1 MRIFV
6 EELPRSCFYCD
17 CCHERYYD
25 SRKRWEGNKFCG
37 IEDMDVDKYY
47 QAFYEDVLERPDWCP
62 LEQIPK
68 KKTITLATYNA
79 YKVGKASGWNSC
91 IEEMLGE

>member
-25 SRKRWEGNKFCG
+25 PRKRWEGNKFCG
-37 IEDMDVDKYY
+37 IEDIDVDKYY
-47 QAFYEDVLERPDWCP
+47 QAAYDDILERPDWCP
-62 LEQIPK
+62 LECIPGEE
-68 KKTITLATYNA
+68 A
-79 YKVGKASGWNSC
+79 GWNAFRRE
-91 IEEMLGE
+91 ILGEHDENISNS

>member
-25 SRKRWEGNKFCG
+25 PRKRWEGNKFCG
-37 IEDMDVDKYY
+37 IEDIDVDKYY
-47 QAFYEDVLERPDWCP
+47 QAFYDDILEKPDWCP
-62 LEQIPK
+62 LEEIP
-68 KKTITLATYNA
+68 
-79 YKVGKASGWNSC
+79 GKETGADIDDEYDTGYQHGWN
-91 IEEMLGE
+91 EYRKEMLGE